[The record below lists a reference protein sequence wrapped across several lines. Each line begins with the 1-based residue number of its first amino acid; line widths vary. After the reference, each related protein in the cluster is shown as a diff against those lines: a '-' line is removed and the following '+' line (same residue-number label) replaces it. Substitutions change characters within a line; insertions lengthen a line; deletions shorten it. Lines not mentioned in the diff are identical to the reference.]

1 MFEQELVLDPAVAR
15 VPAEEAEA
23 LPREPGRDIMFGE
36 IDVIMRRD
44 DRDLR
49 PLAAFGP
56 VNVLARMPA
65 RLNARRGRRY
75 AADEL
80 RVEAFDA
87 VRVHHHSP
95 DCRFVRLSA
104 RNAAPEDRKST
115 RLNSN
120 H

>member
-1 MFEQELVLDPAVAR
+1 
-15 VPAEEAEA
+15 
-23 LPREPGRDIMFGE
+23 MFGE

-56 VNVLARMPA
+56 VNALARMPA

-104 RNAAPEDRKST
+104 RNAAHERIRAEAQRSQRSEEHT
-115 RLNSN
+115 SELQSLMRISYAVF
-120 H
+120 

>member
-1 MFEQELVLDPAVAR
+1 MRISDWSSDVCSSD
-15 VPAEEAEA
+15 

-56 VNVLARMPA
+56 VNALARMPA

-87 VRVHHHSP
+87 RSEERRVGKGWVSTCGLRWSP
-95 DCRFVRLSA
+95 E
-104 RNAAPEDRKST
+104 N
-115 RLNSN
+115 
-120 H
+120 